1 MAMLHKS
8 DLKKMSFTDY
18 NYIVYNE
25 IYLLNIFGKYMKW
38 KVFNTVGQ
46 FIHFFQALL
55 AFIIG
60 L

>member
-1 MAMLHKS
+1 
-8 DLKKMSFTDY
+8 MSFTDY

-38 KVFNTVGQ
+38 KVFNAVGQ